1 MRRVFGY
8 NTSGKYRINNTL
20 LSGAVD
26 MQQQEMDYDL
36 LAVFNDQSDADNA
49 ETKLLKEN
57 YGDDEVFRLA
67 ASAVVGGQFR
77 EHGPDRD
84 RSSVFLQTTRQ
95 GSSPATIILLA
106 IVFGLILGGVMF
118 GVADFAIQSHPILLA
133 TLAGVVVGIILG
145 VIVVLLRRG
154 PVRGAIG
161 QDLSKVNAPA
171 KKPEQEARTV
181 IAIRLHDPENISRK
195 SKARAI
201 LINNK
206 GKIDRSVGR
215 DN

>member
-1 MRRVFGY
+1 
-8 NTSGKYRINNTL
+8 
-20 LSGAVD
+20 
-26 MQQQEMDYDL
+26 MDYDL
-36 LAVFNDQSDADNA
+36 LAVFNNQSDADNA
-49 ETKLLKEN
+49 EIKLHTEN

-67 ASAVVGGQFR
+67 SSTVVGGQFR

-95 GSSPATIILLA
+95 GPNPATIILLA
-106 IVFGLILGGVMF
+106 IIFGLILGGVMF

-145 VIVVLLRRG
+145 VIVGLLRRG

-161 QDLSKVNAPA
+161 QDLSKVSAPA
-171 KKPEQEARTV
+171 RKPEQDTRTV

-201 LINNK
+201 LINNM

-215 DN
+215 DSP

>member
-1 MRRVFGY
+1 
-8 NTSGKYRINNTL
+8 
-20 LSGAVD
+20 

-36 LAVFNDQSDADNA
+36 LAVFNNQSDADNA
-49 ETKLLKEN
+49 ESKLHKEN
-57 YGDDEVFRLA
+57 YRDDEVFRLA
-67 ASAVVGGQFR
+67 GSTVIEGQFR

-95 GSSPATIILLA
+95 GPNPTLIILLA

-133 TLAGVVVGIILG
+133 TLAGVVVGAILG
-145 VIVVLLRRG
+145 VIVGLLRRG

-161 QDLSKVNAPA
+161 QDLSKVNAQA
-171 KKPEQEARTV
+171 KKPEEEAQTV
-181 IAIRLHDPENISRK
+181 IAIRLQDPDNISRK

-215 DN
+215 ET

>member
-1 MRRVFGY
+1 
-8 NTSGKYRINNTL
+8 
-20 LSGAVD
+20 

-36 LAVFNDQSDADNA
+36 LAVFNNQSDADNA
-49 ETKLLKEN
+49 ETKLRKEN

-67 ASAVVGGQFR
+67 ASTVVGGQFR

-95 GSSPATIILLA
+95 GPNPVTIILLA
-106 IVFGLILGGVMF
+106 VVFGLILGGVMF

-133 TLAGVVVGIILG
+133 TLAGVVIGVILG
-145 VIVVLLRRG
+145 VIVGLLRRG

-161 QDLSKVNAPA
+161 QDLSKVSAPA

-201 LINNK
+201 LINNQ

-215 DN
+215 DT

>member
-1 MRRVFGY
+1 
-8 NTSGKYRINNTL
+8 
-20 LSGAVD
+20 

-36 LAVFNDQSDADNA
+36 LAVFNNQSDADNA
-49 ETKLLKEN
+49 ESKLHKEN

-67 ASAVVGGQFR
+67 GSTVVGGQFR

-95 GSSPATIILLA
+95 RPNPTLIILLA

-118 GVADFAIQSHPILLA
+118 GVADFAIQSHPILVA
-133 TLAGVVVGIILG
+133 TLAGVVVGVLLG
-145 VIVVLLRRG
+145 VIVGLLRRG

-161 QDLSKVNAPA
+161 QDLSKVNVPA
-171 KKPEQEARTV
+171 KNPEQEAQTV
-181 IAIRLHDPENISRK
+181 IAIRLQDPDNISRK

-215 DN
+215 ET

>member
-1 MRRVFGY
+1 
-8 NTSGKYRINNTL
+8 
-20 LSGAVD
+20 
-26 MQQQEMDYDL
+26 MQQQEEMDYDL

-49 ETKLLKEN
+49 ETKLHKEN

-67 ASAVVGGQFR
+67 SSAVVSGQFR

-95 GSSPATIILLA
+95 GPNPAIIILFA
-106 IVFGLILGGVMF
+106 VIFGLILGGVMF

-133 TLAGVVVGIILG
+133 TLAGVVVGVIIG
-145 VIVVLLRRG
+145 VIVGLLRKG

-161 QDLSKVNAPA
+161 QDLSKVSTPA
-171 KKPEQEARTV
+171 KMTEQEARTV

-206 GKIDRSVGR
+206 GKIDRNIGR
-215 DN
+215 DNT